1 MSTLLQELDKAIE
14 NKRIDMFV
22 EHDVTNDIYKIY
34 LRDNINKTEHLY
46 TKIGLRRYITPITD

>member
-1 MSTLLQELDKAIE
+1 MATLLQELDKAIA

-46 TKIGLRRYITPITD
+46 TKIGLRRYIKPITE

>member
-1 MSTLLQELDKAIE
+1 MSTLLEQLDKAIE
-14 NKRIDMFV
+14 DKRIDIFV

-46 TKIGLRRYITPITD
+46 TMIGLRRYITPIA